1 MIVGPKYLKNKLQS
15 FNKKQN
21 FKLSNSKLIPIPL
34 TECFPWKKLW
44 TVWKKTLMNYV
55 ALSKN
60 CQDNWNSFKNL
71 FGSKVSHNHV
81 SCLFTFG
88 KKVQIFWKN
97 IISYSGTESLPNGC
111 DISLADV
118 STNENEVKRRS
129 LILSSSS
136 TSGAS
141 GQTTQVMNML
151 KKPFGAA
158 NLMTNKLKS
167 ASSKHDLIGK
177 EISVFPWN
185 QFHEKIS
192 WN

>member
-1 MIVGPKYLKNKLQS
+1 MKKYH
-15 FNKKQN
+15 F
-21 FKLSNSKLIPIPL
+21 F
-34 TECFPWKKLW
+34 
-44 TVWKKTLMNYV
+44 
-55 ALSKN
+55 
-60 CQDNWNSFKNL
+60 
-71 FGSKVSHNHV
+71 
-81 SCLFTFG
+81 
-88 KKVQIFWKN
+88 
-97 IISYSGTESLPNGC
+97 YSGTESLPNGC

-177 EISVFPWN
+177 EILTSFVFR
-185 QFHEKIS
+185 H
-192 WN
+192 

>member
-1 MIVGPKYLKNKLQS
+1 MSAVCLLLEKS
-15 FNKKQN
+15 
-21 FKLSNSKLIPIPL
+21 SN
-34 TECFPWKKLW
+34 
-44 TVWKKTLMNYV
+44 
-55 ALSKN
+55 
-60 CQDNWNSFKNL
+60 
-71 FGSKVSHNHV
+71 
-81 SCLFTFG
+81 
-88 KKVQIFWKN
+88 FWKN
-97 IISYSGTESLPNGC
+97 IIFYSGTESLPNGC

-185 QFHEKIS
+185 QFHEKFREINLDIKNFS
-192 WN
+192 RQRLYF

>member
-1 MIVGPKYLKNKLQS
+1 MLFFFSSNCSFLK
-15 FNKKQN
+15 
-21 FKLSNSKLIPIPL
+21 II
-34 TECFPWKKLW
+34 
-44 TVWKKTLMNYV
+44 
-55 ALSKN
+55 
-60 CQDNWNSFKNL
+60 
-71 FGSKVSHNHV
+71 
-81 SCLFTFG
+81 
-88 KKVQIFWKN
+88 IFL
-97 IISYSGTESLPNGC
+97 GTELLPNGC

-129 LILSSSS
+129 LILSSSG

-177 EISVFPWN
+177 EISYFFLQIGKGRDWKTLFARRVRHQKMSSQRREFFMSNYSSDEHSQKPFGAAN
-185 QFHEKIS
+185 IMINKLKS
-192 WN
+192 ASPNMTS

>member
-1 MIVGPKYLKNKLQS
+1 
-15 FNKKQN
+15 
-21 FKLSNSKLIPIPL
+21 
-34 TECFPWKKLW
+34 
-44 TVWKKTLMNYV
+44 MNYV

-71 FGSKVSHNHV
+71 FGSKVSHTHV
-81 SCLFTFG
+81 SRLFTFG
-88 KKVQIFWKN
+88 KKRSNFLKN
-97 IISYSGTESLPNGC
+97 IIFSYSGTESLPNGC

-177 EISVFPWN
+177 EISVFP
-185 QFHEKIS
+185 
-192 WN
+192 